1 MWISRLIALAQH
13 KLLVGLTGPD
23 NDLVMMVT
31 PRTPDGEG
39 WHRPNTGREHPEWQS
54 AVHTTHCHSGSCLGG
69 QQLLSFITMWCHMM
83 KVQCNPDSR
92 WSRIQIPIDIGVTS
106 PAGRCRYRVSVGQ
119 YKKDYY
125 QTSRAL
131 ILLYTD
137 TTPHTL
143 IENNHDLF
151 HLVEKTTF
159 GKDFQF
165 YSQGL
170 FWQIHVQL
178 KK

>member
-1 MWISRLIALAQH
+1 MDIEINCFS
-13 KLLVGLTGPD
+13 LTGPD

-31 PRTPDGEG
+31 PRTPDGEV

-83 KVQCNPDSR
+83 KVECNPDSR

-106 PAGRCRYRVSVGQ
+106 PAGRCSYRVSVGQ
-119 YKKDYY
+119 KIRI
-125 QTSRAL
+125 TIRPPGPSSFS
-131 ILLYTD
+131 IL
-137 TTPHTL
+137 TPLHIPL